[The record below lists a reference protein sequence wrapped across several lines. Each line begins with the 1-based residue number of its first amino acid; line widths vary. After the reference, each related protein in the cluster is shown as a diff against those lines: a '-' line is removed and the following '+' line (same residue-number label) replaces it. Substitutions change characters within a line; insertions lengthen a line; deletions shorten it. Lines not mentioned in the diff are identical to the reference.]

1 MKQKY
6 KPVIGLEIH
15 AQLSTKTKMFSP
27 ESYEYGNLPNTT
39 VSAVTLAHPGAMPTV
54 NKLAIEYAIKM
65 GLACKCNINKVN
77 MFARKNYFYPDLPKG
92 YQITQHEGP
101 ICYDGHITI
110 DSHSS
115 SINVS
120 EKKIR
125 ITRIH
130 IEEDTGKVLHDIIP
144 GKTLIDYN
152 RAGAPLI
159 EIVTE
164 PDITT
169 SEDAY
174 TFLHEARKIVR
185 YLEICDGNME
195 EGSLRCDANVSVMKI
210 EDTKYGQR
218 VEVKNINSIRNVQ
231 AAIEYEISRQIQL
244 LEQKSTVKP
253 ETRSFNAKKGI
264 TIGMRTKE
272 TLDDYRYFPE
282 PDISPII
289 VDDKWIQSIKSKIP
303 TMAREYTKKF
313 VNHYGIPFKDA
324 KTISEDKHLAQYY
337 EKACKDTQNY
347 KSAANWIIGPIKSY
361 LNDIKIGISEFKISP
376 KQVSCLVNIIDEG
389 KISMSKA
396 IQSVFPTMLEQPGL
410 PITQILEQKNL
421 VQEQN
426 STKIENY
433 INEVIKRY
441 PEKVEL
447 YKKGKTGLLGFFM
460 GEIMKISQGK
470 ADPKIASAIL
480 KELLG
485 G

>member
-15 AQLSTKTKMFSP
+15 AQLSTKTKMFSA

-54 NKLAIEYAIKM
+54 NRVAIEYAIKM
-65 GLACKCNINKVN
+65 GLACKCKINNVN

-92 YQITQHEGP
+92 YQITQHKGP
-101 ICYDGHITI
+101 ICYDGHIVI
-110 DSHSS
+110 DANDMS
-115 SINVS
+115 NVG
-120 EKKIR
+120 KKIR

-164 PDITT
+164 PDLTT
-169 SEDAY
+169 SQDAY
-174 TFLHEARKIVR
+174 TFLHEMRKIVR

-210 EDTKYGQR
+210 EDIKYGQR
-218 VEVKNINSIRNVQ
+218 VEVKNINSMKNVQ
-231 AAIEYEISRQIQL
+231 TAIEYEISRQIQL
-244 LEQKSTVKP
+244 LEQKNIVKP
-253 ETRSFNAKKGI
+253 ETRLFNAKKGI

-289 VDDKWIQSIKSKIP
+289 VDDEWIQSIKSTIP
-303 TMAREYTKKF
+303 TMFREYTKKF
-313 VNHYGIPFKDA
+313 VDDYGIPFKDA
-324 KTISEDKHLAQYY
+324 KIISEDKNLAQYY
-337 EKACKDTQNY
+337 EDICKYTQNR
-347 KSAANWIIGPIKSY
+347 KSAANWVIGPIKSC
-361 LNDIKIGISEFKISP
+361 LNDIKIGISEFEISS
-376 KQVSCLVNIIDEG
+376 KQIACLVNIIDEG

-396 IQSVFPTMLEQPGL
+396 IQSVFPTMLEQPEL
-410 PITQILEQKNL
+410 SITQILEKKNL
-421 VQEQN
+421 IQEQN

-441 PEKVEL
+441 PEKVEI

-460 GEIMKISQGK
+460 GEIMKLSQGK
-470 ADPKIASAIL
+470 ADPKIASNIL
-480 KELLG
+480 REALKD
-485 G
+485 